1 MKNFHSVDLINFSK
15 LLKAYQPVYEQKDTN
30 FADRRLDWR
39 AKALKGEE
47 MSVNLTWLCE
57 LVFSI
62 T

>member
-1 MKNFHSVDLINFSK
+1 M
-15 LLKAYQPVYEQKDTN
+15 LKAYQPVYEQKDTN

-57 LVFSI
+57 LVFSV